1 MTSPTPPRPLDGVRI
16 LSVEQMQALPYAT
29 QLLGRLGAEVVK
41 IESPGGGD
49 LGRGSLPAMDDPQG
63 RRVGATFLRNNFNK
77 ESVCLDLKQE
87 AARDLVLR
95 MAPRF
100 DVMCEN
106 LKAGSADRLGL
117 GWEAFRAVHPGIVYA
132 SVSGFG
138 AGGSPY
144 DGRPAFA
151 PVIEAMSG
159 IYEYTRR
166 RDQPP
171 KVAPMGGLGD
181 IASGLFVVIGIL
193 AALRLRDATGEGQR
207 VDVAMLDSVVAMT
220 DIVMNLSSL
229 GNEDGNVGP
238 LIMDAFAASD
248 GYFVVQVGR
257 EDQFAKLAEL
267 IGHPEWL
274 EDPRLATR
282 QGWVDHLEDV
292 IRPGIE
298 GWAATSTRAQAC
310 EQLAG
315 AGIAAGPA
323 LRSAEVVADPHL
335 HARNMVVEMAR
346 TDGVDRPVLVP
357 GNPVKISGMAEVAD
371 RRVPWLGEHT
381 DAVLRAEL
389 GLDDAELARLRE
401 AGAIA

>member
-1 MTSPTPPRPLDGVRI
+1 MSSTAGTRPLDGIRV
-16 LSVEQMQALPYAT
+16 LSLEQMQALPYAT
-29 QLLGRLGAEVVK
+29 QLLSRLGAEVVK
-41 IESPGGGD
+41 IESPGTGD
-49 LGRGSLPAMDDPQG
+49 LGRGSLPAMTDPEG
-63 RRVGATFLRNNFNK
+63 RRVGATFLRNNLNK
-77 ESVCLDLKQE
+77 RSIALDLKVPE
-87 AARDLVLR
+87 ARDLVLR
-95 MAPRF
+95 LAPRF

-106 LKAGSADRLGL
+106 LKAGSAERLGL
-117 GWEAFRAVHPGIVYA
+117 GWDAFRGVHPSIIYA

-166 RDQPP
+166 PGQPI

-181 IASGLFVVIGIL
+181 IASGMFVVIGIL
-193 AALRLRDATGEGQR
+193 AALRQRDLTGEGQR

-248 GYFVVQVGR
+248 GSFVLQVGR
-257 EDQFAKLAEL
+257 EDQFAKLAVL
-267 IGHPEWL
+267 VGAPEWL

-292 IRPGIE
+292 IRPAIE
-298 GWAATSTRAQAC
+298 GWAATYTRAEAC
-310 EQLAG
+310 EKMAA

-335 HARNMVVEMAR
+335 HQRGMVVEMER

-357 GNPVKISGMAEVAD
+357 GNPVKISGVTEVPD
-371 RRVPWLGEHT
+371 TRVPWLGEHT
-381 DAVLRAEL
+381 DGVLTAEL
-389 GLDDAELARLRE
+389 GLDADELARLRDS
-401 AGAIA
+401 GAIA

>member
-1 MTSPTPPRPLDGVRI
+1 MSSTTGTRPLDGVRI
-16 LSVEQMQALPYAT
+16 LSLEQMQALPFAT
-29 QLLGRLGAEVVK
+29 QLLTRLGAEVVK
-41 IESPGGGD
+41 IESPGTGD
-49 LGRGSLPAMDDPQG
+49 LGRGSLPAMADPEG
-63 RRVGATFLRNNFNK
+63 RRVGATFLRNNLNK
-77 ESVCLDLKQE
+77 RSVALDLKQAE
-87 AARDLVLR
+87 ARDLVLR

-117 GWEAFRAVHPGIVYA
+117 GYEAFRAVHPQIVYA

-166 RDQPP
+166 PGQPI

-181 IASGLFVVIGIL
+181 IASGMFVVIGIL
-193 AALRLRDATGEGQR
+193 AALRQRDLTGEGQR

-248 GYFVVQVGR
+248 GSFVLQVGR

-267 IGHPEWL
+267 IGAPEWL

-292 IRPGIE
+292 IRPAIE
-298 GWAATSTRAQAC
+298 SWAATSTRAQVC
-310 EQLAG
+310 ERMAA

-335 HARNMVVEMAR
+335 HQRHMVVEMER
-346 TDGVDRPVLVP
+346 TDGVDRPVRVP
-357 GNPVKISGMAEVAD
+357 GNPVKISGVPEVPD
-371 RRVPWLGEHT
+371 TRVPWLGEHT
-381 DAVLRAEL
+381 DEVLTAEL
-389 GLDDAELARLRE
+389 DLDPEELARLR
-401 AGAIA
+401 ASGAIA